1 MNRKS
6 WWSPI
11 SAGTA
16 SLRSSTKP
24 GAAAAANLDVTLAGG
39 IALPSKRLGADQ
51 PLREQH
57 GHGLAALERHGQR
70 RARGRDHVL
79 RLLDAHADDAHGL
92 QHRLGRLA
100 HGKLPW
106 IALAEIAAHAD
117 QREERKAPALDQR
130 EHVDAVADAARLHQQ
145 HGPRAAEIGAGA
157 PRLPLRWSMESNAP

>member
-6 WWSPI
+6 WWRPI

-70 RARGRDHVL
+70 RASG
-79 RLLDAHADDAHGL
+79 G
-92 QHRLGRLA
+92 G
-100 HGKLPW
+100 P
-106 IALAEIAAHAD
+106 
-117 QREERKAPALDQR
+117 APPP
-130 EHVDAVADAARLHQQ
+130 ARAPP
-145 HGPRAAEIGAGA
+145 GGA
-157 PRLPLRWSMESNAP
+157 PCPPPPPGRPGPS

>member
-6 WWSPI
+6 WWRPI
-11 SAGTA
+11 NAGTA

-70 RARGRDHVL
+70 RASGGGQGFPVAGSPRGGGPRPPPPP
-79 RLLDAHADDAHGL
+79 
-92 QHRLGRLA
+92 GRP
-100 HGKLPW
+100 GP
-106 IALAEIAAHAD
+106 AE
-117 QREERKAPALDQR
+117 KAPTSL
-130 EHVDAVADAARLHQQ
+130 
-145 HGPRAAEIGAGA
+145 PRD
-157 PRLPLRWSMESNAP
+157 R